1 MFQTQSNNSSSI
13 KSPDSPVKDSPSV
26 ASHDTEKS
34 NPPPNAP
41 DGGVWGTIMFNGE
54 KSRKRNKVG
63 CAFLVIPGL
72 VMMGCPKDEKDAYAV
87 WENNDIYLYDSQ
99 GTKMGPRKNF
109 SWTGATTS
117 Q

>member
-1 MFQTQSNNSSSI
+1 MFQTHSSKSSSI
-13 KSPDSPVKDSPSV
+13 KSHKKSPSFS
-26 ASHDTEKS
+26 SHDTETS

-41 DGGVWGTIMFNGE
+41 DGGVWGSIMYNGE

-87 WENNDIYLYDSQ
+87 WENVSRLVLVLLRIYRIY
-99 GTKMGPRKNF
+99 
-109 SWTGATTS
+109 
-117 Q
+117 